1 MKIPLLILLYIE
13 DVSKKR
19 YKTPDSDAIIE
30 DNSVIKQL
38 VDLAPCNILYRKT
51 IVYIQ
56 VIN

>member
-19 YKTPDSDAIIE
+19 YKTPDNDAIIE

>member
-19 YKTPDSDAIIE
+19 YKTPDNAAIIE

-38 VDLAPCNILYRKT
+38 VDLALCNILYRKT